1 MVITMANQ
9 FGLTDSQVNRQ
20 LDKIQSVLFEDI
32 EDETDDSYRGVVKA
46 EVIQIF
52 IDQFPAEESGAD
64 SEGMTPES
72 FKERLGKV
80 GLNLTEY
87 ILEKEESINKLLLMY
102 FLSDFI
108 SQIMNNLFKV
118 HEEEVLDRNDFMYG

>member
-20 LDKIQSVLFEDI
+20 LDKIKSVLFEDI
-32 EDETDDSYRGVVKA
+32 EDETDESYRGVVKA

>member
-9 FGLTDSQVNRQ
+9 FGLTDAQVSRQ
-20 LDKIQSVLFEDI
+20 LEKIQTVLFEDVQ
-32 EDETDDSYRGVVKA
+32 DETEESYRGVVRA
-46 EVIQIF
+46 EVLQIF
-52 IDQFPAEESGAD
+52 IDQFPVEEAGAD

-80 GLNLTEY
+80 GLNLSEY
-87 ILEKEESINKLLLMY
+87 ILEREESINKLLLMY

-118 HEEEVLDRNDFMYG
+118 HEEEVLDRNVFMYG

>member
-1 MVITMANQ
+1 MVITMPNQ
-9 FGLTDSQVNRQ
+9 FGLTDAQVTRQ
-20 LDKIQSVLFEDI
+20 LSKIQSVLFKDI
-32 EDETDDSYRGVVKA
+32 EDETDESYRGIVKA
-46 EVIQIF
+46 EVLQIF